1 MKAALCRCRP
11 TATKTCV
18 RCLAAFP
25 RPLCFGALSAN
36 APAQPE
42 EYFFCCTW
50 AFHETTGAAL
60 LLFAGQKG
68 VIRILDA
75 NAQAL
80 CQVRCRHGARARS
93 PQSEAAALD
102 ALTARGAQ
110 SLPGH
115 GSAINDLKVHPEHQ
129 SLLLSASRDLSIRLW
144 NMHSGV
150 LIIIF
155 AGEGGHRN
163 EVLTCDWQR
172 GARCTLASA
181 GMDCVIKVWTA
192 TDADWAAVEEGL
204 KPWDP
209 AKPLGTFRTRFVQ
222 LPEFST
228 YRVHA
233 NYVDCVRFFGPRGA
247 LLTKSVD
254 SHVTL
259 WQPEEG
265 PYAADGQVRT
275 LATAELVDADLWF
288 LRFAL
293 CARSRVLACGNRCG
307 VVRVWDMHQQQPLM
321 LAQLHARAPA
331 AGKAKAAAPR
341 VNQALPVRQ
350 AMPSADGRI
359 VIACCEDGTIWRWD
373 RRPA

>member
-1 MKAALCRCRP
+1 MRAALCRCRP
-11 TATKTCV
+11 TATRTCV
-18 RCLAAFP
+18 RCATLFP
-25 RPLCFGALSAN
+25 HSRSHARAEHI

-80 CQVRCRHGARARS
+80 CQARARRRTRTLA
-93 PQSEAAALD
+93 PPRRGRMLTAAA
-102 ALTARGAQ
+102 AQ

-115 GSAINDLKVHPEHQ
+115 GSAINDLKVHPVHQ

-204 KPWDP
+204 QPWDP

-228 YRVHA
+228 YRVHS
-233 NYVDCVRFFGPRGA
+233 NYVDCVRFFGTRGA

-275 LATAELVDADLWF
+275 LAAAELVDADLWF

-331 AGKAKAAAPR
+331 AGKAKGAGPR

-373 RRPA
+373 KRPN